1 MSNDKNPMETFSR
14 FAKERL
20 DNHLA
25 ELQTKYEN
33 KAMASKELTQ
43 EAYDNHKKIFE
54 EELQEKIESLSVE
67 NEDAHQK
74 EKIEEIKHSF
84 IEKLNQN
91 YLGNHNNPDVL

>member
-1 MSNDKNPMETFSR
+1 MSNEQNPIEIFSR
-14 FAKERL
+14 FAQERL

-33 KAMASKELTQ
+33 RSMASKELTI

-54 EELQEKIESLSVE
+54 EELQEKIDSLSVE
-67 NEDAHQK
+67 NEDAHGK
-74 EKIEEIKHSF
+74 EKLEEIKNSF

-91 YLGNHNNPDVL
+91 

>member
-1 MSNDKNPMETFSR
+1 MSNEKNPIEIFSR
-14 FAKERL
+14 FAQERL

-33 KAMASKELTQ
+33 RSMASKELTQ

-67 NEDAHQK
+67 NKDAHEK
-74 EKIEEIKHSF
+74 EKIAEIKNSF

-91 YLGNHNNPDVL
+91 